1 MKEELKVYK
10 EITEAIK
17 IARSNIE
24 LEADFEELN
33 IDGKTLETKLCQDYD
48 IQELA
53 RKKVKNY
60 RNV

>member
-10 EITEAIK
+10 EITEDIK
-17 IARSNIE
+17 MARSNIE

-33 IDGKTLETKLCQDYD
+33 IDEKTLEIKLCQDYD
-48 IQELA
+48 IQELV

-60 RNV
+60 RND

>member
-17 IARSNIE
+17 MDVLILNLKQI
-24 LEADFEELN
+24 FEELN
-33 IDGKTLETKLCQDYD
+33 IDEKTLEIKLCQDYD

-60 RNV
+60 RND